1 MSGVSNGGRDP
12 REKRVER
19 IANMIAEG
27 VIAWADQPRDRDASR
42 YPIPPWTTYEAIAER
57 IVSVQ
62 EDPDG
67 GL

>member
-1 MSGVSNGGRDP
+1 MTPASNTPRDS
-12 REKRVER
+12 RERRVER

-27 VIAWADQPRDRDASR
+27 VIAWADKDRDGRASR
-42 YPIPPWTTYEAIAER
+42 YPIPPWLTYEAIAER

>member
-1 MSGVSNGGRDP
+1 MTQDSSTPRDS
-12 REKRVER
+12 RERRVER

-27 VIAWADQPRDRDASR
+27 VIAWADKDRDGRASR
-42 YPIPPWTTYEAIAER
+42 YPIPPWLTYEAIAER